1 MYVLLKNIRMMNLET
16 FQTLVRENLKGWYS
30 RKEHEDKAVDR
41 ITAIRAEFRA
51 VLADVNRDGIA
62 QVLDYLDE
70 CGFYYRPSSADRHHN
85 YPGGL
90 AEHCLGVYRKMLLY
104 GLGDSFN
111 ESIKI
116 VGLFHDLCKCDMFYF
131 NGREIFSHKR
141 HGHGSRSVRILRR
154 FGVRLS
160 GAEYRAIRYHMGKSN
175 NPVRL
180 NDPEFVKAI
189 KEPLRKAVSW
199 ADHEDSAEACARARR
214 K

>member
-51 VLADVNRDGIA
+51 ILSGVNRDGLA
-62 QVLDYLDE
+62 EVLDYLDE

-90 AEHCLGVYRKMLLY
+90 AEHCLGVYRKMQIY
-104 GLGDSFN
+104 GLDDPFH
-111 ESIKI
+111 ESVKI

-131 NGREIFSHKR
+131 NGRLILSHKR
-141 HGHGSRSVRILRR
+141 HGHGSRSVRILGRY
-154 FGVRLS
+154 GVRLS
-160 GAEYRAIRYHMGKSN
+160 GEEYRAIRYHMGRPD
-175 NPVRL
+175 NPKRL
-180 NDPEFVKAI
+180 KDPEFVKAI
-189 KEPLRKAVSW
+189 KEPLRKAVFW
-199 ADHEDSAEACARARR
+199 ADHEDSADACARTR
-214 K
+214 KK